1 MPSLAPSGDPWS
13 QAYSVLKFAGVAGYS
28 GGLRACKL
36 DISTDT
42 LGPMDEVK

>member
-1 MPSLAPSGDPWS
+1 MRSLAPWGDPWS
-13 QAYSVLKFAGVAGYS
+13 QAYSVLNSAGATGYS

-36 DISTDT
+36 EISTGT